1 MPNKEDGKMEKVMKM
16 ENLLSKLTCTTLP
29 LVIEEKEK
37 KKEEGESSLMKTEEG
52 MIDGLVLVLF

>member
-37 KKEEGESSLMKTEEG
+37 KKEGRRREFSHEN
-52 MIDGLVLVLF
+52 